1 MAPSR
6 GPPTLAR
13 KLYTSLTGHRGPVH
27 VVRYAKGSAKYILS
41 GGQDRTV
48 RLWNPD
54 TSTEIKS
61 FEAHGYEVL
70 SISVSHD
77 NAKFASS
84 GGDRSVFVWDVATG
98 VTTRRLAGHMGK
110 VHAVEF
116 NTDASVLASGSY
128 DATVR
133 LWDLRYV
140 TLPLRPFPPYV
151 AEMLTHAPRSQP
163 RAPIQIL
170 EEARDAVQTLH
181 VDGTS
186 IIVGSVDGY
195 VRVYDLRKGELR
207 ADFVGQ
213 PVTSVVPSADATTL
227 LVATLDSHVRLF
239 DAVTGKLLN
248 AFTGHAHTSYRCRA
262 CFGHEEAS
270 VVCGDENG
278 QVWAWDLVDAAVLQP
293 NPPPKV
299 HNKVITWTEHHP
311 SDVGEMVTASAD
323 GTIKVW
329 KQT

>member
-6 GPPTLAR
+6 GQQLLAR
-13 KLYTSLTGHRGPVH
+13 KLHITLTNHRGPVH

-54 TSTEIKS
+54 SGAEIKA

-77 NAKFASS
+77 NAKFASA

-98 VTTRRLAGHMGK
+98 VTNRRLAGHMSK
-110 VHAVEF
+110 VHTVEF
-116 NTDASVLASGSY
+116 NADASVLASGSY

-133 LWDLRYV
+133 LWDLR
-140 TLPLRPFPPYV
+140 
-151 AEMLTHAPRSQP
+151 SQS
-163 RAPIQIL
+163 RVPIQIL

-181 VDGTS
+181 VDSTT
-186 IIVGSVDGY
+186 IIAGSVDGY
-195 VRVYDLRKGELR
+195 VRTYDLRKGELR
-207 ADFVGQ
+207 ADFVGH
-213 PVTSVVPSADATTL
+213 PVTSVVPSVDATTL

-239 DAVTGKLLN
+239 DTVTGKLLN
-248 AFTGHAHTSYRCRA
+248 KFTGHSHESYRARA
-262 CFGHEEAS
+262 CFGHEDAT
-270 VVCGDENG
+270 VVCGDEDG
-278 QVWAWDLVDAAVLQP
+278 RVWGWDLVDAAVLQP

-299 HNKVITWTEHHP
+299 HNKVITWIEHHP
-311 SDVGEMVTASAD
+311 SEAGEMITASAD
-323 GTIKVW
+323 GTVKVW
-329 KQT
+329 RHS